1 MAFNRKQKLRDNIEA
16 VRTAFT
22 LDRER
27 RTPTERER
35 ALLER
40 YCGFGG
46 LKCILNPAKELADAV
61 HWVKSDLELFA
72 PTVELHRIIRENSRD
87 ETEYKRYVD
96 SLKASVLT
104 AFYTPQAITD
114 TIVDVLHDKK
124 VRPKLV
130 LEPSAGMGAFIAPVL
145 SDNPQAEVMAFEK
158 DLLTG
163 KMLGHLYPQQKIRTE
178 GFEKIEKPFLNRF
191 DLAIS
196 NIPFGD
202 IAVFDPEYTNGSVF
216 KKIAARKVH
225 TYFFLK
231 GLDAVRDG
239 GIVAFITS
247 QGVLDTEGNGG
258 TRYMMMRKADLVSA
272 IRLPNNLFTDN
283 ANTEVGCDLIILQ
296 KNEGK
301 EELSEEDKRLGDVVK
316 NNHTGISTNGYFFD
330 HPEYIIHTDAKRDT
344 DPYGKPAMVYTHSGG
359 VEGIATDL
367 YRILSADLSAR
378 LDLERY
384 NGVKGE
390 RQEPR
395 QAIVVQPAQAEAK
408 KGNDIRQVAGQE
420 AELKRENNIKTAAGQ
435 GTEVKK
441 ENALTDTGEQTE
453 TKREGNPVQPMRAVA
468 QGAET
473 KQHEAPVMDLYDLF
487 GYTQEERRLAE
498 RGLKPERK
506 KGAKS
511 KRRKPVQPS
520 LFPMP
525 ADGQRITAEKENEA
539 ARGRSAETAPAISPE
554 EVREMEEIIRQEAS
568 GMPESRHEEPI
579 PMHGNPEGAT
589 APAEDDDPEDAV
601 YRSLDWETNPPI
613 NGFYEMMMSL
623 TPERRA
629 ELRRMGKEKMDAN
642 AAKQTAGLSE
652 TKKEKVQARET
663 EQSSSVRPTYP
674 VENGFEAEGRRRIER
689 VEREMREEEAALTPE
704 ERQRRKEEAMMPRP
718 FKGIMEPH
726 LKEGS
731 LVWEHTGGV
740 RFQIGV
746 LKDVTKYGATF
757 QPLDMEG
764 MQAQKAQLYID
775 LRNTYERLYTH
786 EAENHEENALLRRNL
801 NTYYDEFV
809 MRYSNLN
816 AKHNAKLIL
825 MDASGRN
832 MLSLERGENGQFVKA
847 DIFDHPVSFSQE
859 TLAEVESPEEALSAS
874 LNLYGGVNLPY
885 MESLCDLPQSE
896 MLEALK
902 GRVFYNPLADGYEI
916 ADHFIAGNVVQKT
929 ADVEDWIKENEG
941 HGMLPQAQESLA
953 ALRESIPEQ
962 IPFEDLDFNFGE
974 RWIPTGV
981 YAAYMSRLF
990 DTEVRITYSENIDE
1004 YAVACSHKTMKITDE
1019 FLVKGYYRHYDGMN
1033 LLKHA
1038 LHNTCPDMMKSIGK
1052 DEHGNDI
1059 KVRDSEGIQLANA
1072 KIDEIRGGFTEWLEE
1087 QSPEFKKRL
1096 TDMYNNKFNCFVR
1109 PKYDGSHQKFPDL
1122 DLKGLGIK
1130 DLYTSQK
1137 DCVWMLKLNLGGI
1150 ADQEVGGGKTLIM
1163 CVASYEMK
1171 RLGLVHKPMIIGLKA
1186 NVREI
1191 AETYR
1196 KAYPNAKILYASEKD
1211 FTAANRVR
1219 FFNDIKNNDWD
1230 CIIMSHDQFCKIP
1243 QSPELQQR
1251 ILQAELDS
1259 VEENLEVL
1267 RQQGKDVSR
1276 AMLRG
1281 LEKRKINL
1289 QAKLEKV
1296 EHAIKSR
1303 TDDVV
1308 DFKQMGIDH
1317 LFVDESHQFK
1327 NLTFNTR
1334 HDRVAGLG
1342 NSEGSQKALNLLFAI
1357 RTIQERTGRDLGATF
1372 LSGTTISNSLTEL
1385 YLLFKYLRP
1394 KALEKQDI
1402 RCFDAWA
1409 AIFAKKT
1416 TDFEFNVTNNIVQK
1430 ERFRYFIKVP
1440 ELAAFYNEIT
1450 DYRTAEDIGVDRPKK
1465 NEILH
1470 HIPPTP
1476 DQEVFIGK
1484 LMQFAKSGDA
1494 TILGRLPLSETEEKA
1509 KMLIATDY
1517 ARKMALDM
1525 RMIDPNYED
1534 HPDNKASHCAKM
1546 IAEYYRKYDAHK
1558 GTQFVFSDLG
1568 TYQPGGGW
1576 SVYTEIKR
1584 KLVEDYGI
1592 PASEIRFI
1600 QECKNEKAR
1609 KAVIEAMNEGY
1620 VRVLFGSTS
1629 MLGTGVNAQR
1639 RAVAIHHLDTPWRPS
1654 DLAQRDGRAVRKG
1667 NEIAKLYADNK
1678 VDVIIYAVEK
1688 SLDSYKFNLLHC
1700 KQTFISQLK
1709 SGALGARTIDEGAM
1723 DEKSGMNFSEY
1734 MAILSGNTDLL
1745 DKAKLEKK
1753 IASLEGERKSFHKG
1767 KRDSELKL
1775 ESKTSA
1781 LRNNQA
1787 VIAGMTEDWE
1797 KFTAAVQTDKE
1808 GNRLNPIK
1816 IDGLDTTDEKAI
1828 GKRLQE
1834 IAKNATTGGQ
1844 YKRVGELYGF
1854 PIEVVSEKT
1863 LKDGLEFCDNR
1874 FVVAGNYR
1882 YSYNNGHLAMADTH
1896 AAAMNFLNALE
1907 KIPSVIDQY
1916 KAKNEALEQEIPQL
1930 REIAG
1935 KTWKKEDELKQLKSE
1950 LAALDRKIQLEL
1962 APKQEET
1969 PGQGQEQGSQTMPKA
1984 EHVPKPDD
1992 AAHDYIRS
2000 HVIIG
2005 SPGIEHREY
2014 RGVKL

>member
-191 DLAIS
+191 DLAVS

-473 KQHEAPVMDLYDLF
+473 KRSEAPVMDLYDLF

-498 RGLKPERK
+498 RGLKPDRK
-506 KGAKS
+506 KGTKS

-525 ADGQRITAEKENEA
+525 ADGQRVTAEKENEA

-579 PMHGNPEGAT
+579 PMHGKPEGAT

-663 EQSSSVRPTYP
+663 EQSSSVRPVYP

-746 LKDVTKYGATF
+746 LKDVTRYGATF

-775 LRNTYERLYTH
+775 LRNTYERLYAH

-809 MRYSNLN
+809 MRYGNLN

-885 MESLCDLPQSE
+885 MESLCDLPQAE
-896 MLEALK
+896 ILEALK

-916 ADHFIAGNVVQKT
+916 ADRFIAGNVVQKT
-929 ADVEDWIKENEG
+929 ADVEDWIKENER
-941 HGMLPQAQESLA
+941 HGMLPQAQEALA

-1130 DLYTSQK
+1130 DLYPSQK
-1137 DCVWMLKLNLGGI
+1137 DCVWMLKLNIGGI

-1171 RLGLVHKPMIIGLKA
+1171 RLGLAHKPMIIGLKA

-1230 CIIMSHDQFCKIP
+1230 CVIMSHDQFCKIP

-1251 ILQAELDS
+1251 ILQEELDS

-1289 QAKLEKV
+1289 QAKLEKLK
-1296 EHAIKSR
+1296 HAIKSR

-1534 HPDNKASHCAKM
+1534 HPDNKASHCAKT

-1816 IDGLDTTDEKAI
+1816 IDGLDTADEKAI

-1935 KTWKKEDELKQLKSE
+1935 KTWKKEDELKRLKSE

-1969 PGQGQEQGSQTMPKA
+1969 PGQGQEQGGQTMPKA